1 MKTTN
6 KLRLQ
11 KAKNTMIILT
21 ITSFNQSQF
30 KPLGVYGKSTAAS

>member
-1 MKTTN
+1 MKTIN

-21 ITSFNQSQF
+21 ITAFNQSQL